1 MSSSRNSVTRIS
13 QSGEYLWGKEY
24 DQSVAERV
32 RQAYGEWPE
41 APSATS
47 VHSRR
52 WTEDD
57 AARWVHWAS
66 RPLPAKDAEVM
77 FVLCKVREAASAGL
91 SEALLGALRRVM
103 VSRSYYE
110 YIGGRCGTVA
120 VLERGPVWLARA
132 LSLVLRAWWQRV
144 REDAPRMWQ
153 RLRQEVGVRDV
164 LAAGGGWS
172 RTLRQ
177 TRQRLAQWLRPPVTL
192 AEMERCE
199 RVAALHALRR
209 LEGALAVLVGRHHEA
224 LARLHSMQSCRV
236 PDVNV
241 RWRPLSDCCQLAGH
255 LLRELDAG
263 DLPGIERVAY
273 APLDLHSDAPA
284 EPQRLLA
291 DMLDELQQTRR
302 RLAAIPRQ
310 MTVRAAIPLPPA
322 PDVVDASVRRLA
334 EWPLPRVHLAHPAHG
349 QRHWVGYTVST
360 VAAALALRRLSAAP
374 DRTARYLA
382 TLRAQAV
389 AFWQGRIVAPLA
401 SVYREVFLSSYKTS
415 MSPDSV
421 HAERE
426 ALQRMVTDFTRET
439 YRNASA
445 EERRAAESQ
454 AARGDLAP
462 VMQVYERQLRNPV
475 VNMLAGDVIRALLIQ
490 VQKLKVDVEEEMV
503 VVDALV
509 RANEL
514 NLQVAAAVPGVLM
527 VAVATMAAVRAGT
540 RWWRSVRST
549 EVDRFGSGGAW
560 WSMGMSARHT
570 AAERARWLL
579 RDVERVLTGGVESA
593 EAVSRDETVSEMQ
606 EETGGAGVDEAAAAA
621 NGGDAAVRSDA
632 LLLPPPT
639 IHRYENTGRVL
650 LTLSE
655 LEELAR
661 THAAQLHLRTA
672 AQLDA
677 LLREDLADL
686 RTASLSAAQKLRT
699 IERIRWTYACF
710 RAE

>member
-1 MSSSRNSVTRIS
+1 MSSLRDSVPRIS
-13 QSGEYLWGKEY
+13 QSGEYHWGQEY
-24 DQSVAERV
+24 GQSVSERV
-32 RQAYGEWPE
+32 RRAYGEWPGV
-41 APSATS
+41 PSATS
-47 VHSRR
+47 GDSR
-52 WTEDD
+52 WTEDG

-66 RPLPAKDAEVM
+66 RPLPTKDAEAM

-91 SEALLGALRRVM
+91 SGALLGALRRVM

-132 LSLVLRAWWQRV
+132 LWLVLRAWWQRV
-144 REDAPRMWQ
+144 REGAPRVW
-153 RLRQEVGVRDV
+153 QEVGVRDV
-164 LAAGGGWS
+164 LGAGGGWS
-172 RTLRQ
+172 WASQQ
-177 TRQRLAQWLRPPVTL
+177 TWRRLAQWLRPPVTL

-209 LEGALAVLVGRHHEA
+209 LERALAVLVGRHHEA
-224 LARLHSMQSCRV
+224 LARLPSMQSYRA
-236 PDVNV
+236 PDVSV
-241 RWRPLSDCCQLAGH
+241 RWRPLSDCCRLTGH

-263 DLPGIERVAY
+263 DLSGIERVSY
-273 APLDLHSDAPA
+273 APLELHSDAPA

-291 DMLDELQQTRR
+291 DMLDELQQTKR

-322 PDVVDASVRRLA
+322 PDVAEDRVRRLA
-334 EWPLPRVHLAHPAHG
+334 EWPLPRIHLTHPAHG
-349 QRHWVGYTVST
+349 QRHWVGYTVSA
-360 VAAALALRRLSAAP
+360 VASALALRRLSAAP
-374 DRTARYLA
+374 DRTARHLA
-382 TLRAQAV
+382 MLRAQAV

-439 YRNASA
+439 YRNAST

-527 VAVATMAAVRAGT
+527 VAVAATAALRAGT

-593 EAVSRDETVSEMQ
+593 EAVSRDGTVSELQ
-606 EETGGAGVDEAAAAA
+606 EEAEGVGVDENAAAATR
-621 NGGDAAVRSDA
+621 GDAVVRSDA
-632 LLLPPPT
+632 PLPPPT
-639 IHRYENTGRVL
+639 IHRYESTGRVL

-655 LEELAR
+655 LEELVR

-686 RTASLSAAQKLRT
+686 RTASLSTAQKLRT
-699 IERIRWTYACF
+699 IERMRWTYACF

>member
-57 AARWVHWAS
+57 AAARGGIGWVVGGAAGGAAAGDG
-66 RPLPAKDAEVM
+66 LAV
-77 FVLCKVREAASAGL
+77 VLRVYRRALRDGGGVGARAGVAGASAVVGVACL
-91 SEALLGALRRVM
+91 VAAGGRAGCSGGRRRVVADIATDAATAGTVVATAGHAGGDGALRA
-103 VSRSYYE
+103 
-110 YIGGRCGTVA
+110 RCGTA
-120 VLERGPVWLARA
+120 CAA
-132 LSLVLRAWWQRV
+132 T
-144 REDAPRMWQ
+144 
-153 RLRQEVGVRDV
+153 
-164 LAAGGGWS
+164 AGGGAGGAGGPAS
-172 RTLRQ
+172 RGARAVALYAVVQGAR
-177 TRQRLAQWLRPPVTL
+177 RECTL
-192 AEMERCE
+192 ATAFGLLPTGRASAARAGRRRSAGHRARGVRSAGPAFRRAGGAAAPAGGHAR
-199 RVAALHALRR
+199 RVAADETATGGDTAADDRASGDPAAARTGRR
-209 LEGALAVLVGRHHEA
+209 RCQCPPPGGVAIAPRPSRASGARATTLGRIHGEYGGGRSGTATSERGTGPHC
-224 LARLHSMQSCRV
+224 S
-236 PDVNV
+236 
-241 RWRPLSDCCQLAGH
+241 
-255 LLRELDAG
+255 
-263 DLPGIERVAY
+263 LPG
-273 APLDLHSDAPA
+273 D
-284 EPQRLLA
+284 
-291 DMLDELQQTRR
+291 
-302 RLAAIPRQ
+302 
-310 MTVRAAIPLPPA
+310 
-322 PDVVDASVRRLA
+322 
-334 EWPLPRVHLAHPAHG
+334 
-349 QRHWVGYTVST
+349 
-360 VAAALALRRLSAAP
+360 
-374 DRTARYLA
+374 
-382 TLRAQAV
+382 LRAQAV

-527 VAVATMAAVRAGT
+527 VAVATTAAVRAGT